1 MVSTV
6 ILNVSKFSLEDWMQ
20 NPLIKRKPQINTD
33 AHTQIIHLC

>member
-20 NPLIKRKPQINTD
+20 NPLDKNKTTD
-33 AHTQIIHLC
+33 